1 METKNI
7 YLVLG
12 SGLTII
18 GIIDL
23 WNITIRPELTSL
35 WLFIAL
41 WTFIPGII
49 LLVSALFMKTDIL
62 LEVNEPTSEQI
73 HNTMIASRQQLD
85 RPGW

>member
-1 METKNI
+1 METRNI

-49 LLVSALFMKTDIL
+49 LFVSALFMKTDIL
-62 LEVNEPTSEQI
+62 LEVHEPTSEQI
-73 HNTMIASRQQLD
+73 RDTMIASRQQLD